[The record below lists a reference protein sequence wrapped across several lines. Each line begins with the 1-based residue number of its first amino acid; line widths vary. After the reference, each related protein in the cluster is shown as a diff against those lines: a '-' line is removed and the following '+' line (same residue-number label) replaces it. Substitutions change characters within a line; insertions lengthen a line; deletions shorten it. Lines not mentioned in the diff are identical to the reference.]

1 MHMYMHTYNAYAY
14 AYVSAYVYANMQCIF
29 CRAMFSASAVD
40 MTADARSHDRVR
52 LARSLN
58 TSMDYNK
65 ESTEI
70 VFLDPVEAQPE
81 NRFYTKE
88 DALQVFRPSKKN
100 ILAICKKTS
109 QLVFY
114 MPKKD
119 IIDAKLSSDLS
130 DCLRKLL
137 EKAPNNVN
145 PDAKRRKVTCDKW
158 AFRGMIFIAS
168 QHHSSCYK
176 ILLKD

>member
-1 MHMYMHTYNAYAY
+1 
-14 AYVSAYVYANMQCIF
+14 
-29 CRAMFSASAVD
+29 MFSASAVD
-40 MTADARSHDRVR
+40 MTADARSHDRVK

-58 TSMDYNK
+58 TSKDYNMR
-65 ESTEI
+65 STQI
-70 VFLDPVEAQPE
+70 VFLDPVEVQPE
-81 NRFYTKE
+81 GRYFSKE
-88 DALQVFRPSKKN
+88 DPMQEFRPSDKN

-119 IIDAKLSSDLS
+119 VINEKLSHDLS

-137 EKAPNNVN
+137 EKAHHNVN
-145 PDAKRRKVTCDKW
+145 PDAKRRKVCADKW

-168 QHHSSCYK
+168 QHHSSCCK